1 MVAAAKMGNAGR
13 DHAIGKILAARH
25 PEPAVVHERPAAALG
40 GVEFVHGRIV
50 DDAISYNDDVQGHE
64 SRIDDLENIDVE
76 STLTE
81 FGERIDELAELVR
94 LSSVT
99 AAAADNTP
107 ANQIDLIMPRNPL
120 VLGYGSL
127 EQLREY
133 VNATLA
139 GTGQSE
145 ALLLEMVFATARRI
159 IDKELGI
166 DSKLSVLR

>member
-1 MVAAAKMGNAGR
+1 
-13 DHAIGKILAARH
+13 
-25 PEPAVVHERPAAALG
+25 
-40 GVEFVHGRIV
+40 
-50 DDAISYNDDVQGHE
+50 
-64 SRIDDLENIDVE
+64 
-76 STLTE
+76 
-81 FGERIDELAELVR
+81 LVR

-99 AAAADNTP
+99 AAAADNPP

-133 VNATLA
+133 VSATLA

-166 DSKLSVLR
+166 DSKL

>member
-1 MVAAAKMGNAGR
+1 MSQ
-13 DHAIGKILAARH
+13 IEEII
-25 PEPAVVHERPAAALG
+25 
-40 GVEFVHGRIV
+40 VELIESRIADYDFGRII

-64 SRIDDLENIDVE
+64 SRIDDLENIAVATHDDVE

-81 FGERIDELAELVR
+81 FGDRIDELAELVR

-120 VLGYGSL
+120 VLGYSSMDN
-127 EQLREY
+127 LREY
-133 VNATLA
+133 VTATLA

-145 ALLLEMVFATARRI
+145 ELLLEMVFATARRI

-166 DSKLSVLR
+166 GRRVIKV

>member
-1 MVAAAKMGNAGR
+1 MSQ
-13 DHAIGKILAARH
+13 IEEII
-25 PEPAVVHERPAAALG
+25 
-40 GVEFVHGRIV
+40 VELIESRIADYDFGRII

-81 FGERIDELAELVR
+81 FGDRIDELAELVR

-99 AAAADNTP
+99 AAAADNPP
-107 ANQIDLIMPRNPL
+107 ANQIDLIMPRNSL

-133 VNATLA
+133 VSATLA

>member
-1 MVAAAKMGNAGR
+1 MSQ
-13 DHAIGKILAARH
+13 IEEII
-25 PEPAVVHERPAAALG
+25 
-40 GVEFVHGRIV
+40 VELIESRIADYDFGRII

-99 AAAADNTP
+99 AAAADNAP

-120 VLGYGSL
+120 VLGYSSMDN
-127 EQLREY
+127 LREY
-133 VNATLA
+133 VTATLA

-145 ALLLEMVFATARRI
+145 ELLLEMVFATARRI

-166 DSKLSVLR
+166 GRRVIKV

>member
-1 MVAAAKMGNAGR
+1 MTLKIVATH
-13 DHAIGKILAARH
+13 D
-25 PEPAVVHERPAAALG
+25 
-40 GVEFVHGRIV
+40 
-50 DDAISYNDDVQGHE
+50 
-64 SRIDDLENIDVE
+64 DVE

-81 FGERIDELAELVR
+81 FGDRIDELAELVR

-133 VNATLA
+133 VSATLA

-159 IDKELGI
+159 IKN
-166 DSKLSVLR
+166 